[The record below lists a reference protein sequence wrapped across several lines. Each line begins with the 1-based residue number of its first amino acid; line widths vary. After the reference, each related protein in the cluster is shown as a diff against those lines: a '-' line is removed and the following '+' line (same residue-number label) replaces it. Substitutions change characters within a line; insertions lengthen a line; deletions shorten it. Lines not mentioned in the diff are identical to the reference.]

1 MAKAKSG
8 KYWVT
13 WAKTNAK
20 NSTSLADLETS
31 FQNKVTKFKQALEAA
46 GATVGIDAT
55 RRSKKRAYLFHWCWK
70 LSQGK
75 CKAKDIPA
83 MIGVDIDWDHGIE
96 DASISAAKEMATG
109 FGLAMPPRST
119 NPPALTSNHIT
130 GEAVDMAIIWSGK
143 ITVAKKDGAKV
154 EVTFMPNVNAN
165 LVLHEV
171 GRSYGVIKLKTD
183 APHWSYN
190 GR

>member
-8 KYWVT
+8 KYWVA
-13 WAKTNAK
+13 WAKTHAK

-46 GATVGIDAT
+46 GATVNIDAT

-70 LSQGK
+70 LSQGR

-83 MIGVDIDWDHGIE
+83 MIGVDIDWDHDTE
-96 DASISAAKEMATG
+96 DSSISAAKEMAAG

-119 NPPALTSNHIT
+119 NPPALTSNHICRRSRRHDHHLEGQGHGSEKGWREGGGDFHAKCQCELGFT
-130 GEAVDMAIIWSGK
+130 RSRPFLRCDK
-143 ITVAKKDGAKV
+143 IK
-154 EVTFMPNVNAN
+154 N
-165 LVLHEV
+165 
-171 GRSYGVIKLKTD
+171 
-183 APHWSYN
+183 
-190 GR
+190 